1 MLRIRDILVR
11 IRIRGSVPL
20 TNGSGSCSG
29 SGVSDLSRRLQ
40 NIIKNQGFSCYFC
53 LIIEESGSVPLTNGS
68 GSGSWRPTNIRLRIW
83 PRIRSTACASK
94 DLMFKFAD
102 FVGVILSQVHERR
115 VESLPEKLDLRK
127 KEEKNERGKW
137 RWMLL

>member
-1 MLRIRDILVR
+1 
-11 IRIRGSVPL
+11 
-20 TNGSGSCSG
+20 
-29 SGVSDLSRRLQ
+29 
-40 NIIKNQGFSCYFC
+40 
-53 LIIEESGSVPLTNGS
+53 
-68 GSGSWRPTNIRLRIW
+68 
-83 PRIRSTACASK
+83 
-94 DLMFKFAD
+94 MFKFAD